1 MVGTTGFEPAT
12 SRTPSVRATRLRYV
26 PTGATEG
33 RPQTH
38 NNGIT
43 CLRGASR
50 NCAAQTVL
58 SRRGGSLRRCG
69 TGESPRKVR
78 WQRCS
83 LVYAWPP
90 GKMQLKEANLQGEF
104 SRSAG
109 AQPQDLLFGI
119 ALFTRFFV
127 FARGGAFAVVALFQS
142 LNEAKRRAIEI
153 PLGAQLI
160 FQEALEIEMQ
170 RLFLVGEEQ
179 ENRRGYLRLGHIVNA
194 H

>member
-1 MVGTTGFEPAT
+1 MRYRRVSSGTAVAALLIVLDMTD
-12 SRTPSVRATRLRYV
+12 RQIQLR
-26 PTGATEG
+26 
-33 RPQTH
+33 
-38 NNGIT
+38 
-43 CLRGASR
+43 
-50 NCAAQTVL
+50 
-58 SRRGGSLRRCG
+58 
-69 TGESPRKVR
+69 K
-78 WQRCS
+78 
-83 LVYAWPP
+83 
-90 GKMQLKEANLQGEF
+90 ANLQREF

-119 ALFTRFFV
+119 ALFTQFFV

-179 ENRRGYLRLGHIVNA
+179 ENRRG
-194 H
+194 